1 MMQEEHLRTLASIYG
16 IATEYWNIRGE
27 RIQVPRKTL
36 VALLRAMGVEDFSP
50 EGLRETA
57 ALARAQKSALDF
69 AVRILRRRT
78 KRLRVPPSFVG
89 GEARISNEH
98 GEVVFRSRVTSPLLS
113 VTLPPECPWGYYN
126 LTIASS
132 NGEFSSLLILSPLKA
147 YLPPERI
154 WGIHGALFALTTGR
168 NQGIGDLRDLKDL
181 QDLVVRAGGHFL
193 GLLPLHLMPKDG
205 PQGISPYSAFS
216 RRLFDPIYLPLD
228 EVLLL
233 FPGLSLPLPPDPD
246 PSGNLIDYEL
256 VWREKDRFLRKVF
269 RHFFEKRTETFAALW
284 GEFQNF
290 LDCEKDRVIWASLYQ
305 AIASEAG
312 PNWRKWPAPLRE
324 RNEKA
329 LRDFFQTH
337 EQDVLYFASLEWLMH
352 RFLESITE
360 KYRILCFDIPVG
372 CAPSGI
378 ESWLC
383 QERLAFDFTVG
394 APPDD
399 FSPEGQNWGFHP
411 FSPRKIRE
419 NRYADFI
426 ALLRDNMRFA
436 RFVRLDHIMGLKRL
450 FWIPEGGKPS
460 EGTYVQY
467 PFRELLAILTLESVK
482 NGVVLIGEDLGTV
495 PRFLRSV
502 LRRSAMLSTR
512 VFYFEREDSSP
523 RHPQEYPR
531 ESYATLNTH
540 DMPPFL
546 AFLEG
551 RDILLRKD
559 LGIFTP
565 EQAAVLLEDRK
576 HFLEECLK
584 KLREWGFLQEDNP
597 TPQALLFA
605 LFRFLAAT
613 PSRVVSVS
621 LDDLLE
627 STTQVNLPGT
637 VEEYPNWRC
646 RLPLRWERLKERLT
660 YLATVFSFEG
670 GKADDAQSL

>member
-1 MMQEEHLRTLASIYG
+1 MMQEEHLKTLAPIYG
-16 IATEYWNIRGE
+16 IATEYRNIRGE
-27 RIQVPRKTL
+27 RIQVPQKTL
-36 VALLRAMGVEDFSP
+36 VALLRAIGVEDFSP
-50 EGLRETA
+50 EGLREAA
-57 ALARAQKSALDF
+57 ALARAKKSALDF
-69 AVRILRRRT
+69 AVCVLRKRT
-78 KRLRVPPSFVG
+78 EKLRVPLPSVG
-89 GEARISNEH
+89 GEARISNEQ
-98 GEVVFRSRVTSPLLS
+98 GEVVFRSRVTSPVLS
-113 VTLPPECPWGYYN
+113 VLLPPECPWGYYN

-132 NGEFSSLLILSPLKA
+132 NGEFSSLLIFSPVKA
-147 YLPPERI
+147 YLPPERV
-154 WGIHGALFALTTGR
+154 WGIHGALFALATGR
-168 NQGIGDLRDLKDL
+168 NQGIGDLRDLRDL
-181 QDLVVRAGGHFL
+181 QDLVVHSGGRFL
-193 GLLPLHLMPKDG
+193 GLLPLHLVPKDG
-205 PQGISPYSAFS
+205 PQGISPYSASS

-228 EVLLL
+228 EVLSL
-233 FPGLSLPLPPDPD
+233 FPGFSLPLPPDPN

-284 GEFQNF
+284 GEFQSF
-290 LDCEKDRVIWASLYQ
+290 LDREKDRVIWASLYQ

-312 PNWRKWPAPLRE
+312 LDWRKWSAPFRE

-329 LRDFFQTH
+329 LREFFQAH
-337 EQDVLYFASLEWLMH
+337 EQDVLYFAFLEWLMD
-352 RFLESITE
+352 RFLERITE
-360 KYRILCFDIPVG
+360 KHRILCFDIPVG

-383 QERLAFDFTVG
+383 QERLVFHFTVG

-411 FSPRKIRE
+411 FSPWKIRE
-419 NRYADFI
+419 NHYADFI

-450 FWIPEGGKPS
+450 FWIPEDGKPS

-482 NGVVLIGEDLGTV
+482 NEVVLIGEDLGTV
-495 PRFLRSV
+495 PRFLRSA
-502 LRRSAMLSTR
+502 LRRSSILSSR
-512 VFYFEREDSSP
+512 VFYFEREGSSP
-523 RHPQEYPR
+523 RHPREYPR

-540 DMPPFL
+540 DMPPLL

-551 RDILLRKD
+551 KDILLRKD

-565 EQAAVLLEDRK
+565 EEATVLLEDRK
-576 HFLEECLK
+576 RFLEECLK
-584 KLREWGFLQEDNP
+584 TLREWGFLQEDNP
-597 TPQALLFA
+597 APQALLFA
-605 LFRFLAAT
+605 LLRFLAAT

-646 RLPLRWERLKERLT
+646 RLPMRWERLRDQLT
-660 YLATVFSFEG
+660 HLATIFSEG
-670 GKADDAQSL
+670 GKAEYVQNL